1 MSGHYVAYRRRYVLN
16 LRSVYIFTYG
26 MGVCKPSSLINLLG
40 TQRRVDFTVINWSF
54 MQRIVKSKYS
64 ATFADSGRLTK
75 IIELARRIDF
85 SRSKSSL
92 RLFAVNIKCRH
103 RYLLTS
109 VHFTPS
115 LGLFDADYGVRIDLG
130 PTSLHTKRRIW
141 QETITALFLTSP
153 ECGIPKSQP
162 MDFAQARDSEYP
174 PYLLNFAG
182 SPGERHVENLKV
194 SMP

>member
-1 MSGHYVAYRRRYVLN
+1 MFPRPVFEPSQQRERMDVEVELCPHGNHSAVCRARRPRRGHSGRPGIVHVSGHYVAYRRRYVLN

-109 VHFTPS
+109 VHFTP
-115 LGLFDADYGVRIDLG
+115 
-130 PTSLHTKRRIW
+130 
-141 QETITALFLTSP
+141 
-153 ECGIPKSQP
+153 
-162 MDFAQARDSEYP
+162 
-174 PYLLNFAG
+174 
-182 SPGERHVENLKV
+182 
-194 SMP
+194 